1 MRDFADRVQ
10 FIARQDADVADLI
23 VREQERQELCIRLI
37 ASENYVSRAVMEAT
51 GSCLTNKY
59 SEGSPGKR
67 YYQGQEFIDK
77 VELLA
82 IERAKALFGAE
93 HVNVQPYSGSPAN
106 LAAYYALAEPG
117 DTILGMS
124 LPHGGHLTHGWK
136 VNFSARFYRAV
147 QYPIRRDTYL
157 IDYDEVARLAREHK
171 PKIIVCG
178 ASAYPRIL
186 DFPRFAEIANEV
198 GAHLVADIAHI
209 AGLVAAGVHPSPI
222 PHADAVTTTT
232 HKSLRGPRGAMIMCR
247 AAFAKSIDSAVF
259 PALQGG
265 PHNHTTAAMA
275 VAFREASTP
284 AFKAYGR
291 AVLDNAQTLAAEL
304 VRYGFNLITG
314 GTDNHLMLVD
324 LSNKNIP
331 GKPMARALEE
341 AGIVCNCNSVPF
353 DTRPPFDPSGI
364 RIGLCAV
371 TTRGFG
377 RDEMRLLAG
386 WINEVATHHDDPA
399 HLARIRAAV
408 RELCLAKPV
417 PDVFV

>member
-1 MRDFADRVQ
+1 MKDFSDRVQ
-10 FIARQDADVADLI
+10 FIRQQDPELAELI
-23 VREQERQELCIRLI
+23 VREQEHQELSIRLI

-59 SEGSPGKR
+59 SEGYPGKR
-67 YYQGQEFIDK
+67 YYQGQEFIDH
-77 VELLA
+77 VEQLA

-106 LAAYYALAEPG
+106 LATYYALATPG

-136 VNFSARFYRAV
+136 VNFSARFYHAV
-147 QYPIRRDTYL
+147 QYPIRPDTHL

-178 ASAYPRIL
+178 ASAYPRII
-186 DFPRFAEIANEV
+186 DFARFAEIAREV
-198 GAHLVADIAHI
+198 GAYLVADIAHI
-209 AGLVAAGVHPSPI
+209 AGLVVAGVHPSPV
-222 PHADAVTTTT
+222 PVADAVTTTT
-232 HKSLRGPRGAMIMCR
+232 HKSLRGPRGAIIMCR
-247 AAFAKSIDSAVF
+247 AAHAKSIDAAVF

-275 VAFREASTP
+275 VAFREAATP
-284 AFKAYGR
+284 AFKAYGQ
-291 AVLDNAQTLAAEL
+291 AVVDNARTLAEEL
-304 VRYGFNLITG
+304 VSLGFSLVTG

-324 LSNKNIP
+324 LTNKGIP
-331 GKPMARALEE
+331 GKVMARALEQ
-341 AGIVCNCNSVPF
+341 AGIICNCNSVPF
-353 DTRPPFDPSGI
+353 DPRPPFDPSGI
-364 RIGLCAV
+364 RLGTCAV

-377 RDEMRLLAG
+377 RDEMRQIAR
-386 WINEVATHHDDPA
+386 WINDVAQHHDDPA
-399 HLARIRAAV
+399 RLAQVRAAV

>member
-10 FIARQDADVADLI
+10 CIARQDADLADLI

-59 SEGSPGKR
+59 SEGYPGKR

-106 LAAYYALAEPG
+106 LEVFYALAEPG

-136 VNFSARFYRAV
+136 VNFSARFYHAV
-147 QYPIRRDTYL
+147 QYPIRRDTCL

-171 PKIIVCG
+171 PKIIICG
-178 ASAYPRIL
+178 ASAYPRII
-186 DFPRFAEIANEV
+186 DFARFAEIAHDT

-209 AGLVAAGVHPSPI
+209 AGLVAAGAHPSPV
-222 PHADAVTTTT
+222 PFADAVTTTT
-232 HKSLRGPRGAMIMCR
+232 HKSLRGPRGAIIMCR
-247 AAFAKSIDSAVF
+247 AAFAKSVDSAVF

-275 VAFREASTP
+275 VAFREAATP
-284 AFKAYGR
+284 AFKAYGH
-291 AVLDNAQTLAAEL
+291 AVVENAQTLAAAL
-304 VRYGFNLITG
+304 VSHGFQLVTG

-324 LSNKNIP
+324 LTNKNIP
-331 GKPMARALEE
+331 GKKMARALEE

-386 WINEVATHHDDPA
+386 WINDVALHHDDPA